1 MEGER
6 PANSCITAQ
15 QGWHCDMFL
24 IMLKESES
32 SKQQTLGVV
41 INFDVTILKLNENM
55 RDAQKDI
62 RLRHA
67 ASELQ
72 MLLTLIR
79 FLFCFSCRKILL

>member
-6 PANSCITAQ
+6 PANSCITCPQ
-15 QGWHCDMFL
+15 HSRVVRHS
-24 IMLKESES
+24 IKESES
-32 SKQQTLGVV
+32 SRQQTLGVV